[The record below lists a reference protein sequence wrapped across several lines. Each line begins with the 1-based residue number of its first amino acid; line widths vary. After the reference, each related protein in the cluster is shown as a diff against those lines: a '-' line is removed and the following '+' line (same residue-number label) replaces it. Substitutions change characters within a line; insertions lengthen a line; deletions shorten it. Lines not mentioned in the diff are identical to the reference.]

1 MNNIVINLYK
11 QTNPITGTVIEN
23 KRITSPDRGPRNDVR
38 HIVVRYKE
46 NYPYIPGQSVGILP
60 PGIDPRTNKP
70 HHLRLYSIAS
80 DRHGDLNDN
89 QTVSMCV
96 VRHFFDDPKTGQKNL
111 PGFCSNYLCDLKVND
126 TVRMTG
132 PAGKHFVLPN
142 DFRNRDII
150 FTATGTGI
158 APYRGMLKEMFEG
171 GFSGR
176 VWLYLGVAYK
186 DVVLYDDEFKA
197 LQAKQKNFFY
207 VTAISREGELNP
219 VSDRVPTRENKMYV
233 QVRMYQ
239 DKEKLKEAFSKKDSL
254 LYLCGLKGMESGIFP
269 VVDLIGKEIGQTEPL
284 TQSLKKENRL
294 LVEVY

>member
-1 MNNIVINLYK
+1 
-11 QTNPITGTVIEN
+11 VIEN
-23 KRITSPDRGPRNDVR
+23 RRITSLSRGPRSDVR
-38 HIVVRYKE
+38 HITIRYKE
-46 NYPYIPGQSVGILP
+46 KYPYIPGQSAGILP

-70 HHLRLYSIAS
+70 HHLRLYSVAS

-89 QTVSMCV
+89 QTVSLCV

-126 TVRMTG
+126 TIQMTG
-132 PAGKHFVLPN
+132 PAGKHFVLPD
-142 DFRNRDII
+142 DFKNRDIV

-158 APYRGMLKEMFEG
+158 APYRGMLKEMFEA

-176 VWLYLGVAYK
+176 VWLYLGVAYS

-197 LQAKQKNFFY
+197 LAAKYKNFYY
-207 VTAISREGELNP
+207 VTAISRESELNP
-219 VSDRVPTRENKMYV
+219 IPDQVPTRENKMYV

-239 DKEKLKEAFSKKDSL
+239 DKEKLKTVFAKKDSL
-254 LYLCGLKGMESGIFP
+254 IYLCGLKGMEAGIFP
-269 VVDLIGKEIGQTEPL
+269 VLDKLGQDIGQTEL
-284 TQSLKKENRL
+284 LSQTLKKETRL